1 MGSMSSTQP
10 GVFSFSSSPT
20 SSLEMMGR
28 LPDMYSYGV
37 GGAVHDGCVVR
48 RCCHRCE
55 PPLWPGATSA
65 TCVAFATCPASA
77 DLVGRNVGVA
87 GALW

>member
-37 GGAVHDGCVVR
+37 GGAASDIML
-48 RCCHRCE
+48 
-55 PPLWPGATSA
+55 PAT
-65 TCVAFATCPASA
+65 
-77 DLVGRNVGVA
+77 GV
-87 GALW
+87 